1 MLELSEEESFD
12 DVVDVV
18 KVNVVIEFIVIE
30 RRLLTW
36 KRKIRFD
43 EGVVK
48 VHIISLFC
56 ER

>member
-18 KVNVVIEFIVIE
+18 KVNVVVEFIAIE
-30 RRLLTW
+30 RRLSTW
-36 KRKIRFD
+36 KPKIRVD

-56 ER
+56 AR